1 MKNVVYS
8 GIDNLPRGKASDH
21 LTQGCLVLEGGA
33 FRGVYTSGVLDALME
48 ADINIASTIG
58 VSAGAMN
65 GMNYTAGQIGRS
77 GRINLTYR
85 HDPRYVGLKAI
96 QANRGIIGFD
106 FLMDGVETWEPFD
119 WDAFNRPERRFV
131 AVATNCL
138 TGQTEYFEKGTGV
151 DIRKAVQASASMPYV
166 SEPVDVDGIPC
177 LDGGCSVKIPL
188 RWAMDQG
195 FEKIVVVRT
204 RPSGFRSK
212 VKERSRHLAQ
222 RVYRGYPAFAEVLG
236 GTAQRYNQLCGE
248 LELLRRSGR
257 VFVISPSSHFTV
269 SRLEKDMEKL
279 GAFYY
284 LGYND
289 GKDQL
294 DALKAYLEA

>member
-8 GIDNLPRGKASDH
+8 GIDSLPRGKASDH

-48 ADINIASTIG
+48 ADINIACTIG

-65 GMNYTAGQIGRS
+65 GMNYTAGQIGRA

-138 TGQTEYFEKGTGV
+138 TGQTEYFEKGSGV

-204 RPSGFRSK
+204 RPNGFRSK
-212 VKERSRHLAQ
+212 VKERSKHLAQ

-236 GTAQRYNQLCGE
+236 NTAQRYNQLCGE

-269 SRLEKDMEKL
+269 ARLEKDMEKL

-289 GKDQL
+289 GKNQL